1 MPSVRG
7 RISERSLGDA
17 DAFVGGIIHT
27 VVSLKPRLAI
37 DEIETL
43 AGTKPKISDDE
54 VNAVGFATNHGVQGP
69 RPELRVRR
77 ELELG
82 LQKSN
87 QLRRPKR
94 RCSSSSYL
102 HHQW

>member
-7 RISERSLGDA
+7 SISERSLGDA
-17 DAFVGGIIHT
+17 DAFVGSIIHT
-27 VVSLKPRLAI
+27 VVSLKPHLAI

-43 AGTKPKISDDE
+43 ARAKPEISDNE

-69 RPELRVRR
+69 RPELCVRC

-82 LQKSN
+82 L
-87 QLRRPKR
+87 
-94 RCSSSSYL
+94 
-102 HHQW
+102 